1 MNMERVRET
10 EKVSFTGR
18 GKVLESPP
26 KATTII

>member
-1 MNMERVRET
+1 MNMERVRKRDRE
-10 EKVSFTGR
+10 SFTGR